1 MRVIIFIPKL
11 AKSSK
16 DNSITMSLIA
26 INVKIFKKI
35 LVNQI

>member
-16 DNSITMSLIA
+16 DNSITMSFIY
-26 INVKIFKKI
+26 INVKYSKKF
-35 LVNQI
+35 